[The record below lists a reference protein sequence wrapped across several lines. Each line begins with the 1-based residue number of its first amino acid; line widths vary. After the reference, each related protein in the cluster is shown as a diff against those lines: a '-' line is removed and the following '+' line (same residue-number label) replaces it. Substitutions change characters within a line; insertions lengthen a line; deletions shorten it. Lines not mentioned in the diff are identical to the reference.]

1 MSLVSKL
8 SCKESWE
15 EYLTYKTSLAVRGK
29 SQKDLARLVED
40 QSYIPAVRRISSGE
54 DWPLPRRVVISKMSS
69 QKKRVVYIYPEPEN
83 TVLKL
88 LTYLLLRKYDGLF
101 SDGLYSFRPGVTA
114 KDAVRK
120 LRRTSGIA
128 SMWSYK
134 VDISNYFNSVP
145 VERFL
150 PVLKAAVADDPELF
164 DFLARLLSEPRVM
177 EWADQPEVLGE
188 NGFADEAEDLAEGL
202 ANGTDAPELSAALHG
217 STGGFRIIEEQKG
230 IMAGTPL
237 SAFYANLYLMDM
249 DRHFQEE
256 GVLYARYSDDIIV
269 FAKTE
274 EEVRARAAE
283 IRAMLAEKGLAVNP
297 NKETVASPE
306 GGWTF
311 LGFSHKDGVT
321 DIAPATVLKIKGKMR
336 RKARAL
342 VRWREK
348 NGRTGEQ
355 AAAAFIRVFN
365 RKLLGISG
373 KPEERS
379 SGGEKAAGAQ
389 NVREPMENSLDGP
402 LTERD
407 LTWSLW
413 FFPVIST
420 TKSLQEID
428 NYAQD
433 CLRYIISG
441 KRTKARFNVRY
452 EDLKA
457 LGYRSLVHE
466 YYAFNKAT

>member
-1 MSLVSKL
+1 MSLVLKL
-8 SCKESWE
+8 SCEKCWE

-29 SQKDLARLVED
+29 SLQDLARLTED
-40 QSYIPAVRRISSGE
+40 RSYIPAVNRISSGE
-54 DWPLPRRVVISKMSS
+54 PFPLPRRAVISKMSS

-114 KDAVRK
+114 KDAVRR
-120 LRRTSGIA
+120 LRRTPGIS
-128 SMWSYK
+128 SMWFYK

-150 PVLKAAVADDPELF
+150 PVLKEALSDDPELF
-164 DFLARLLSEPRVM
+164 AFLAGLLEEPRVL
-177 EWADQPEVLGE
+177 EWVDQTEDLGRD
-188 NGFADEAEDLAEGL
+188 GFADDTEDFAEELVG
-202 ANGTDAPELSAALHG
+202 GTDAPEFSAALHG
-217 STGGFRIIEEQKG
+217 STGSFRIIEEQKG

-249 DRHFQEE
+249 DRYFEE
-256 GVLYARYSDDIIV
+256 AGAVYARYSDDIIV
-269 FAKTE
+269 FADSE
-274 EEVRARAAE
+274 EEIGERAAQ
-283 IRAMLAEKGLAVNP
+283 IRAFLAEKGLAVNP
-297 NKETVASPE
+297 AKEIVASPQE
-306 GGWTF
+306 GWTF
-311 LGFSHKDGVT
+311 LGFSYKDGVT

-365 RKLLGISG
+365 RKLLGIS
-373 KPEERS
+373 
-379 SGGEKAAGAQ
+379 
-389 NVREPMENSLDGP
+389 DGP
-402 LTERD
+402 PADHD

-413 FFPVIST
+413 FFPVIDT
-420 TKSLQEID
+420 AASLQEID
-428 NYAQD
+428 SYAQD

-441 KRTKARFNVRY
+441 KHTKVRFNVRY

-466 YYAFNKAT
+466 YYAFNKQGEN